1 MARMVIRPGNHLR
14 EKRLEW
20 KPRVE
25 KICLDMVAV
34 AKYLKVYTYG
44 RGDAAAKLLSHVRLC
59 ESLWNCS
66 PPGSSVH
73 GILQVRI
80 REWVAMPFSR
90 ELPDSGIE
98 PESPALQPDSLP
110 SEPLG

>member
-59 ESLWNCS
+59 ESLWT
-66 PPGSSVH
+66 
-73 GILQVRI
+73 
-80 REWVAMPFSR
+80 VAHQTSLSMGFSR
-90 ELPDSGIE
+90 QETGVGCH
-98 PESPALQPDSLP
+98 ALL
-110 SEPLG
+110 

>member
-44 RGDAAAKLLSHVRLC
+44 RGDAAAQSLSHV
-59 ESLWNCS
+59 
-66 PPGSSVH
+66 
-73 GILQVRI
+73 
-80 REWVAMPFSR
+80 
-90 ELPDSGIE
+90 
-98 PESPALQPDSLP
+98 
-110 SEPLG
+110 